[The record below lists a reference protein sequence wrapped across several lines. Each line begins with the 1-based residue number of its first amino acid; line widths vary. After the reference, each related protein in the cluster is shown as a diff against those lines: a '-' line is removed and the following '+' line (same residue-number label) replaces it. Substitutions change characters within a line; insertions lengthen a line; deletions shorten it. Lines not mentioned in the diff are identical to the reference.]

1 LRLYQKIIAIDLGV
15 CQLGVFKVE
24 KRENKNATQ
33 QNVCAM
39 VAGRQGIKYIY
50 PTTFSHADSGGFE
63 MPPLRKHKR
72 WQQLGLVDR
81 FVQIV
86 KVF

>member
-1 LRLYQKIIAIDLGV
+1 MASR
-15 CQLGVFKVE
+15 
-24 KRENKNATQ
+24 Q

-63 MPPLRKHKR
+63 KPPLRKHQR
-72 WQQLGLVDR
+72 
-81 FVQIV
+81 
-86 KVF
+86 